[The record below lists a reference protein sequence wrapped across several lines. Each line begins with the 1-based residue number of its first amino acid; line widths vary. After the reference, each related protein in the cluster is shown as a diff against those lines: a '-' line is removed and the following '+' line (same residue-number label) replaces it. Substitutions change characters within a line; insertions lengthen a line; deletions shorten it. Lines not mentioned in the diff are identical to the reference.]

1 MKYNKKRDKELK
13 EVISS
18 HGRSIMVSPERFEKE
33 KRILVKTEKY
43 KSATNEEIIGIIQ
56 AKIFK
61 EITKRHEKPD
71 YGHRNFILPSY
82 HSKTHF
88 KAAQSI
94 QMQTENS
101 LIGTERYYRGE
112 FKLAN
117 DTSGNFTKKR
127 KLSENSESLSPV
139 GANKYEEKHIT
150 ITEDAEPQYANVKP

>member
-1 MKYNKKRDKELK
+1 
-13 EVISS
+13 
-18 HGRSIMVSPERFEKE
+18 
-33 KRILVKTEKY
+33 
-43 KSATNEEIIGIIQ
+43 
-56 AKIFK
+56 
-61 EITKRHEKPD
+61 
-71 YGHRNFILPSY
+71 
-82 HSKTHF
+82 
-88 KAAQSI
+88 
-94 QMQTENS
+94 MQTENS